1 MQDCLNFELPENM
14 KRLTTRLSDDR
25 YRIHGASL
33 EAINQAMQYIANNT
47 ESMSIEYFGEN
58 APFSWINYPGCLKRQ
73 HNVWKI
79 EYGTKLIS
87 DTYVAR
93 TPLYHL
99 YNFNVRKVCELVRQ
113 RFPVSAH
120 KLEPFVIDGII
131 PPPPARIRKWTVV
144 GVSVYSSNIPGTS
157 VYSSHNPSES
167 PTFVLEFTRQAGD
180 RSTRFWIYD
189 HVISLIDNVIMWNSR
204 GAYLSLMEGTECK
217 NKDPVCDYLFN
228 DMIGRELCALLPR

>member
-1 MQDCLNFELPENM
+1 MQAYSNFELPENM
-14 KRLTTRLSDDR
+14 KQLSKRLSDDR
-25 YRIHGASL
+25 YCIRDTSL
-33 EAINQAMQYIANNT
+33 EAINQAMQHIANNT

-58 APFSWINYPGCLKRQ
+58 APFSWIHYPGCIKRQ
-73 HNVWKI
+73 YNVWKI
-79 EYGTKLIS
+79 EYGTTLIS

-99 YNFNVRKVCELVRQ
+99 HNFNVSKVCEIVRQ

-120 KLEPFVIDGII
+120 ELEPFDIDGII
-131 PPPPARIRKWTVV
+131 PPPPERIRKWTVV
-144 GVSVYSSNIPGTS
+144 GVSVYSS
-157 VYSSHNPSES
+157 HNPGES

-180 RSTRFWIYD
+180 RSTRFWIYE

-217 NKDPVCDYLFN
+217 NKEPVCDYLFN
-228 DMIGRELCALLPR
+228 DMIGRELCAFLPR